1 MIQIEEASLMNFF
14 LISVCVYIC
23 MYVCMCIYIYI
34 QTCIYVLLC
43 HEKKDIL
50 PYSTKQDEF
59 RVHYTK

>member
-1 MIQIEEASLMNFF
+1 
-14 LISVCVYIC
+14 VCV
-23 MYVCMCIYIYI
+23 CIYIYT

-59 RVHYTK
+59 WVHYAKGTMSEKVNIGYASSSVKSK